1 MIGIDIGG
9 ANTKIVDGDE
19 VIIRYCP
26 LWKEAPITEILSGFD
41 GEAAVVMSGELAD
54 CFYSKAEGIR
64 FIVNAVLEVLPEAQ
78 FYGTDGRFH
87 TDPVPELAAANWLA
101 SADLLRE
108 QYPDSVLIDF
118 GSTTT
123 DIIPLSPFSELLG
136 ETDLSRLRKNYLIY
150 SGMLR
155 TPVASLLR
163 SVAIDGVETPL
174 STEYF
179 ASAGDAHLVLGHITP
194 EEYTTPTPDGK
205 EAARDLSLAR
215 LARSVCADL
224 DEIGEAGAVA
234 IAEAFWGTQRSL
246 IKGSL
251 QRIGERPLLAGGIG
265 SRLIRSTFGGSDL
278 FDEIGHFADALP
290 AYAVREVAER
300 NGI

>member
-9 ANTKIVDGDE
+9 ANTKIVDGDH
-19 VIIRYCP
+19 VNIRYCP
-26 LWKEAPITEILSGFD
+26 LWKEAPITEILSGFE

-54 CFYSKAEGIR
+54 CFHSKAEGIS
-64 FIVNAVLEVLPEAQ
+64 FIVNAVREVLPEAQ

-87 TDPVPELAAANWLA
+87 TEPVPELAAANWLA

-118 GSTTT
+118 GSTTA
-123 DIIPLSPFSELLG
+123 DIIPLSPFEELLG
-136 ETDLSRLRKNYLIY
+136 QTDLSRLRRGHLIY
-150 SGMLR
+150 YGMLR

-163 SVAIDGVETPL
+163 SVAIDGEETPL

-205 EAARDLSLAR
+205 EATRDLSLAR

-224 DEIGEAGAVA
+224 DEIGEAGAIA
-234 IAEAFWGTQRSL
+234 IAEAFWDEERCAIEESL
-246 IKGSL
+246 N
-251 QRIGERPLLAGGIG
+251 RIGERPLLAGGIG
-265 SRLIRSTFGGSDL
+265 SHLLRSTFGGSDL

>member
-26 LWKEAPITEILSGFD
+26 LWKEAPITEILSEYD
-41 GEAAVVMSGELAD
+41 GAAAVVMSGELAD
-54 CFYSKAEGIR
+54 CFYSKAEGIS
-64 FIVNAVLEVLPEAQ
+64 FIVNAVLEVLPKAR

-87 TDPVPELAAANWLA
+87 TKPVPELAAANWLA

-108 QYPDSVLIDF
+108 RYPDSVLVDF
-118 GSTTT
+118 GSTTA
-123 DIIPLSPFSELLG
+123 DIIPLSPFDELLG
-136 ETDLSRLRKNYLIY
+136 QTDLSRLRKGYLIY
-150 SGMLR
+150 CGMLR

-163 SVAIDGVETPL
+163 SVIIDGEETPL

-179 ASAGDAHLVLGHITP
+179 ASAGDAHLALGHITP
-194 EEYTTPTPDGK
+194 GEYTVPTPDGK
-205 EAARDLSLAR
+205 EASRDLSLAR
-215 LARSVCADL
+215 LARSVCADP

-234 IAEAFWGTQRSL
+234 IAHAFWKAERNLIEESL
-246 IKGSL
+246 K
-251 QRIGERPLLAGGIG
+251 RIGKRPLLAGGIG
-265 SRLIRSTFGGSDL
+265 SRLLRSTFGGVDL
-278 FDEIGHFADALP
+278 FDELGHFADALP

>member
-26 LWKEAPITEILSGFD
+26 LWKEAPITEILSEFD

-54 CFYSKAEGIR
+54 CFYSKNEGIS
-64 FIVNAVLEVLPEAQ
+64 FIVNAVREVLPKAR

-87 TDPVPELAAANWLA
+87 TKPVPELAAANWLA
-101 SADLLRE
+101 SADLLRDR
-108 QYPDSVLIDF
+108 YSDSVLVDF
-118 GSTTT
+118 GSTTA
-123 DIIPLSPFSELLG
+123 DIIPLSPFDALLG
-136 ETDLSRLRKNYLIY
+136 QTDLTRLRKGYLIY
-150 SGMLR
+150 CGMLR

-163 SVAIDGVETPL
+163 SVIINGEETPL

-205 EAARDLSLAR
+205 EATRDLSLAR
-215 LARSVCADL
+215 LARSACADL

-234 IAEAFWGTQRSL
+234 IATAFWKAERNLIEESL
-246 IKGSL
+246 K
-251 QRIGERPLLAGGIG
+251 RIGKRPLLAGGIG
-265 SRLIRSTFGGSDL
+265 SRLLGSSFGGTDL
-278 FDEIGHFADALP
+278 FDELGQFADALP

>member
-9 ANTKIVDGDE
+9 ANTKIVNGDE

-26 LWKEAPITEILSGFD
+26 LWKEAPITEILSDFD

-54 CFYSKAEGIR
+54 CFHSKAEGIS
-64 FIVNAVLEVLPEAQ
+64 FIVNAVLDVLPEAR

-87 TDPVPELAAANWLA
+87 THPVPELAAANWLA

-108 QYPDSVLIDF
+108 RYAGCVLIDF
-118 GSTTT
+118 GSTTA
-123 DIIPLSPFSELLG
+123 DIIPLSPFDELLG
-136 ETDLSRLRKNYLIY
+136 QTDLSRLRKGYLIY
-150 SGMLR
+150 CGMLR

-163 SVAIDGVETPL
+163 SVVFEGEDTPL

-179 ASAGDAHLVLGHITP
+179 ASAGDAHLALGHITP
-194 EEYTTPTPDGK
+194 LEYTVPTPDGK
-205 EAARDLSLAR
+205 EATRELSLAR
-215 LARSVCADL
+215 LARSVCADP

-234 IAEAFWGTQRSL
+234 IAEAFWKAEQSL
-246 IKGSL
+246 IEKSL
-251 QRIGERPLLAGGIG
+251 KRIGKRPLLAGGIG
-265 SRLIRSTFGGSDL
+265 SRLIRDTFGGIDL
-278 FDEIGHFADALP
+278 FDEMGHFADALP

-300 NGI
+300 KGT

>member
-26 LWKEAPITEILSGFD
+26 LWKEAPITEILSDFD

-54 CFYSKAEGIR
+54 CFHSKAEGIA
-64 FIVNAVLEVLPEAQ
+64 FIVDCVLDVLPEAQ

-87 TDPVPELAAANWLA
+87 REAVPELAAANWLA

-108 QYPDSVLIDF
+108 RYADATLVDF
-118 GSTTT
+118 GSTTA
-123 DIIPLSPFSELLG
+123 DIIPLSPFEELLG
-136 ETDLSRLRKNYLIY
+136 QTDLSRLRRGYLIY
-150 SGMLR
+150 CGMLR

-163 SVAIDGVETPL
+163 SVEINGEETPL

-179 ASAGDAHLVLGHITP
+179 ASAGDAHLVLGHIAP
-194 EEYTTPTPDGK
+194 EDYTTPTPDGK
-205 EAARDLSLAR
+205 DATRDLSLAR
-215 LARSVCADL
+215 LARSACADL

-234 IAEAFWGTQRSL
+234 IAGAFWDAERRL
-246 IKGSL
+246 IEQSL
-251 QRIGERPLLAGGIG
+251 QRIGNRPLLAGGIG
-265 SRLIRSTFGGSDL
+265 SRLIRETFGGSDL

-300 NGI
+300 RST

>member
-54 CFYSKAEGIR
+54 CFYSKAEGIS
-64 FIVNAVLEVLPEAQ
+64 FIVNAVLEVLPEAR

-87 TDPVPELAAANWLA
+87 TDPVPGLAAANWLA
-101 SADLLRE
+101 SADLLRGR
-108 QYPDSVLIDF
+108 YPDSVLIDF

-123 DIIPLSPFSELLG
+123 DIIPLSPFDELTG
-136 ETDLSRLRKNYLIY
+136 QTDLTRLRKGYLIY
-150 SGMLR
+150 CGMLR
-155 TPVASLLR
+155 TPIASLLR
-163 SVAIDGVETPL
+163 SVEIDGEETPL

-179 ASAGDAHLVLGHITP
+179 ASAGDAHLVLGNITP
-194 EEYTTPTPDGK
+194 EEYTVPTPDGK
-205 EAARDLSLAR
+205 EAIRDLSLAR

-234 IAEAFWGTQRSL
+234 IAGAFWNRERALIEESL
-246 IKGSL
+246 KS
-251 QRIGERPLLAGGIG
+251 IGDRPLLAGGIG
-265 SRLIRSTFGGSDL
+265 SRLLRSTFGGIDL
-278 FDEIGHFADALP
+278 FDELGHFADALP

-300 NGI
+300 NSI

>member
-9 ANTKIVDGDE
+9 ANTKVVDGDE

-26 LWKEAPITEILSGFD
+26 LWKEAPITEILSDFD

-54 CFYSKAEGIR
+54 CFYSKAEGIS
-64 FIVNAVLEVLPEAQ
+64 FIVNAVLEVLPKAR

-87 TDPVPELAAANWLA
+87 TKPVPELAAANWLA

-108 QYPDSVLIDF
+108 RYPESVLVDF

-123 DIIPLSPFSELLG
+123 DIIPLFPFDALLG
-136 ETDLSRLRKNYLIY
+136 ETDLSRLRKGYLIY
-150 SGMLR
+150 CGMLR

-163 SVAIDGVETPL
+163 SVEIDGEETPL

-205 EAARDLSLAR
+205 EASRELSLAR
-215 LARSVCADL
+215 LARSVCADP

-234 IAEAFWGTQRSL
+234 IAVAFWDRERDLIEESLKRIGSRSL
-246 IKGSL
+246 L
-251 QRIGERPLLAGGIG
+251 WGGIG
-265 SRLIRSTFGGSDL
+265 SRLLESTFGGVDL
-278 FDEIGHFADALP
+278 FDELGHFADALP